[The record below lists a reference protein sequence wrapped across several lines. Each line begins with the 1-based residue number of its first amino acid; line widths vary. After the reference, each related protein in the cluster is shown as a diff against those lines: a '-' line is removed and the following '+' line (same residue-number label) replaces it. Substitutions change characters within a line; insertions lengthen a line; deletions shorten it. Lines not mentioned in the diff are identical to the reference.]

1 MNKTYK
7 VGVRDLVTF
16 LYQSGDLSSENFQN
30 VVALEGIN
38 AHQHIQGQYDID
50 DISEYPIEYMSK
62 IEGYEFTL
70 SGRIDGVKKK
80 LNDYRLEEI
89 KSTKKNIF
97 DDYFFYSNEHL
108 AQLKLYSYMFMKN
121 NHLFD
126 LNTELTY
133 IQISDYKTR
142 GFEFYFTLE
151 ELEPFY
157 IESLTNYLQ
166 WLQILE
172 AHQIKKEASIET
184 LKFPFGEY
192 RKGQREMMTY
202 VYSSVKQK
210 ETLFAVAPTG
220 IGKTMAAL
228 FSSIKA
234 LDNDKQKIF
243 YATAKNQGKDVAI
256 EALQT
261 LHQNG
266 LETKMI
272 EITSK
277 DTICFLE
284 KRDCDPKK
292 CPFAKGFF
300 DRLTE
305 AMQDIFMNETIL
317 TKEVIEEYARKHMVC
332 PFEYSLYVSY
342 FVDVIV
348 CDYNYVFDPR
358 VHLIRYFD
366 DETYQPIVLV
376 DEAHNLISRSRDM
389 YSAKL
394 SKEDLIDLRKKGSKL
409 KPSIRNQ
416 VNKVI
421 EYFDTL
427 DEKLAEAHLLSNDLP
442 DYTLSEKVTFL
453 MKKIQ
458 SSLKENQDYPK
469 KSEVMEGYLKLLNYS
484 VIMEYYNQAYKTNV
498 MRQGDDLVVSLS
510 CLDASEYL
518 KQTINNKIQSAVFF
532 SATLSPLDYYK
543 TLINQN
549 EGYDLTIASPFDPSR
564 LKVIVM
570 DQINTRFQH
579 REASLDVIVEVIK
592 KVVAQKKGNYIVFF
606 PSYQYLNAV
615 KKVLPKSLDALIIVQ
630 ERDMNVQSR
639 DETLL
644 KFRADSPISQLGFFV
659 MGGVFSEGIDYVGNM
674 LNGVIIVGVG
684 MPMLNH
690 ENDQLKSYYDLTFQK
705 GFDYAYTYP
714 GMNKVIQAVGRVIRR
729 DDDYGVA
736 ILIDDRFSK
745 SVYRKLMP
753 SHWTNQQVCK
763 TPEALEMVL
772 SDFWLEME
780 KKKD

>member
-1 MNKTYK
+1 
-7 VGVRDLVTF
+7 
-16 LYQSGDLSSENFQN
+16 
-30 VVALEGIN
+30 
-38 AHQHIQGQYDID
+38 
-50 DISEYPIEYMSK
+50 
-62 IEGYEFTL
+62 
-70 SGRIDGVKKK
+70 
-80 LNDYRLEEI
+80 
-89 KSTKKNIF
+89 
-97 DDYFFYSNEHL
+97 
-108 AQLKLYSYMFMKN
+108 
-121 NHLFD
+121 
-126 LNTELTY
+126 
-133 IQISDYKTR
+133 
-142 GFEFYFTLE
+142 
-151 ELEPFY
+151 
-157 IESLTNYLQ
+157 
-166 WLQILE
+166 
-172 AHQIKKEASIET
+172 
-184 LKFPFGEY
+184 
-192 RKGQREMMTY
+192 
-202 VYSSVKQK
+202 
-210 ETLFAVAPTG
+210 
-220 IGKTMAAL
+220 
-228 FSSIKA
+228 
-234 LDNDKQKIF
+234 
-243 YATAKNQGKDVAI
+243 
-256 EALQT
+256 
-261 LHQNG
+261 
-266 LETKMI
+266 
-272 EITSK
+272 
-277 DTICFLE
+277 
-284 KRDCDPKK
+284 
-292 CPFAKGFF
+292 
-300 DRLTE
+300 
-305 AMQDIFMNETIL
+305 QDIFMNETIL

-332 PFEYSLYVSY
+332 PFEFSLYVSY

-376 DEAHNLISRSRDM
+376 DEAHNLINRSRDM

-427 DEKLAEAHLLSNDLP
+427 DEKLAEAHLLSIDLP

-729 DDDYGVA
+729 DDDYGIA